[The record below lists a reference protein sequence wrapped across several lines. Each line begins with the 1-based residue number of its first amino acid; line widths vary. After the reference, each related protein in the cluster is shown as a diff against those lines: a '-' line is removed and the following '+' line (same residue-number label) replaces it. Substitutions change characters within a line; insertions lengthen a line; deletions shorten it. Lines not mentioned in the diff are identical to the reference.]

1 MSEQQNDESAA
12 VDVQVSETGAEP
24 AASARTPRRR
34 SRAVFAL
41 VGGGLGLAVLAG
53 AGLWAAQKLD
63 EADRTAP
70 TQYWAAAGDDSTAQ
84 STPAPTVPPNALVA
98 RLLPMP
104 VGYGHGPDLDVEGN
118 DFYVSGERAAET
130 FKGTRTGLSAKERG
144 ERDKALADLK
154 LKGLAGR
161 SYLPSHGEPVSEIR
175 LTQADPAALASFSDF
190 AKKLL
195 DMLGEHREAPKIEG
209 FPEARCALY
218 AVIDEQSKDK
228 DKDKGKIDSLECV
241 AVEGDVLVTFRTY
254 GTTDFVKKSADLF
267 TKQLKHLK
275 SPGESA

>member
-1 MSEQQNDESAA
+1 MSEQRNDES
-12 VDVQVSETGAEP
+12 VTVEVPVSENGAEP

-34 SRAVFAL
+34 RRTVLAL

-53 AGLWAAQKLD
+53 AGLWAAEKLD
-63 EADRTAP
+63 AADRTAP
-70 TQYWAAAGDDSTAQ
+70 TQYWAAAGDDSTALT
-84 STPAPTVPPNALVA
+84 TPTPTVPPNALVA

-104 VGYGHGPDLDVEGN
+104 VGYEPGPDLDEEGN
-118 DFYVSGERAAET
+118 DFYVSGERAAES

-161 SYLPSHGEPVSEIR
+161 SYLPVTGEPVSEIH

-195 DMLGEHREAPKIEG
+195 GMLGEDREAPKIEG

-218 AVIDEQSKDK
+218 AVVDEQ

>member
-1 MSEQQNDESAA
+1 MSGQQNDESVTAEA
-12 VDVQVSETGAEP
+12 PVTASGAEP
-24 AASARTPRRR
+24 AAPARAPRRR
-34 SRAVFAL
+34 RRTVFAL
-41 VGGGLGLAVLAG
+41 AGGGLGLALLAG
-53 AGLWAAQKLD
+53 AGLWAAEMLD
-63 EADRTAP
+63 AADRTAP
-70 TQYWAAAGDDSTAQ
+70 TQYWAAAGDDSTTPT
-84 STPAPTVPPNALVA
+84 TPAPTVPPNALVA
-98 RLLPMP
+98 RLLPLP
-104 VGYGHGPDLDVEGN
+104 RGYEAGPDLDEEGN
-118 DFYVSGERAAET
+118 DFYVSGERAAES

-144 ERDKALADLK
+144 ERDKALAELK

-161 SYLPSHGEPVSEIR
+161 SYLAGNGVVSGIH

-195 DMLGEHREAPKIEG
+195 GMLGEDREAPKIEG

-218 AVIDEQSKDK
+218 AVVDEEAKA
-228 DKDKGKIDSLECV
+228 KDKGKIDSLECV

-267 TKQLKHLK
+267 TQQLKHLK